1 MSKCIT
7 QRERE
12 RWGEGNGIH
21 LNKYSQFYEMLTFPK
36 HWESLKMQSGNYMP
50 PGIWQRWE
58 KSNIYAEFHLNIIF
72 FAVKTVFSCEDW
84 FSFLAFEYAEF

>member
-1 MSKCIT
+1 
-7 QRERE
+7 
-12 RWGEGNGIH
+12 
-21 LNKYSQFYEMLTFPK
+21 
-36 HWESLKMQSGNYMP
+36 MQSGNYMP

-84 FSFLAFEYAEF
+84 FSFLAFECAEF